1 MKKIDIKAMFLL
13 NISIILVN
21 SVFAQVYQTSQATID
36 SNITTSIKPQGT
48 SIGSVQNETSTD
60 RPTTDAVDN
69 ITTSIKPQGTSIGS
83 VQNETS
89 TDRPTTDAVD
99 NITTSIKPQ
108 GTSIDSPN

>member
-1 MKKIDIKAMFLL
+1 MKKIDINAMFLL
-13 NISIILVN
+13 NILILII

-48 SIGSVQNETSTD
+48 SIGGVQNETSPSTD
-60 RPTTDAVDN
+60 RPTTDAV
-69 ITTSIKPQGTSIGS
+69 G
-83 VQNETS
+83 
-89 TDRPTTDAVD
+89 

>member
-1 MKKIDIKAMFLL
+1 MKKINIKGMFLL
-13 NISIILVN
+13 NISIILVI
-21 SVFAQVYQTSQATID
+21 SVFTQVYQTSQATID

-83 VQNETS
+83 
-89 TDRPTTDAVD
+89 
-99 NITTSIKPQ
+99 
-108 GTSIDSPN
+108 PN

>member
-13 NISIILVN
+13 NISIILVI
-21 SVFAQVYQTSQATID
+21 SVFAQVYQTSQATLD
-36 SNITTSIKPQGT
+36 S
-48 SIGSVQNETSTD
+48 
-60 RPTTDAVDN
+60 N